1 MLGGETAHTTH
12 VAAAFATQ
20 RKEAGKVGLR
30 LREWSGGRPSH
41 SLLEKGER
49 KGGILESRDAVELEH
64 AKRRRRR
71 RTARQER
78 ENAFRVAQGTERERR
93 EKWRNGWRRLGG
105 GGGISRRGGE
115 LLSNEGQRRKT
126 EGKMA
131 FWDIKEDLLCCF
143 IGRGREELLR
153 VQYCDQCNFTVIGV
167 RRRKEVVTIYW
178 SWTAGARFLVSLH
191 IPLQASLS

>member
-1 MLGGETAHTTH
+1 MERPLQGTEARGETAHTTH

-49 KGGILESRDAVELEH
+49 KGGILESRDAVELED
-64 AKRRRRR
+64 AKRRRR

-78 ENAFRVAQGTERERR
+78 ENAFRVAQGTERGER
-93 EKWRNGWRRLGG
+93 KMVGG
-105 GGGISRRGGE
+105 VSGAEGRISRRGGE

-131 FWDIKEDLLCCF
+131 FWDNKEDLLCCF
-143 IGRGREELLR
+143 IGRGREELLG
-153 VQYCDQCNFTVIGV
+153 YCFAINAIL
-167 RRRKEVVTIYW
+167 R
-178 SWTAGARFLVSLH
+178 SLG
-191 IPLQASLS
+191 